1 MRPWND
7 SAQTG
12 WVVADPMS
20 SESTSAERPRFV
32 RVEYKTVAEQ
42 VRDQIMDS
50 IRAGH
55 FPPGSRMPAER
66 QLCEEFSVARTSV
79 REAIQQLVSLGVVE
93 RKNSRLHVVEYLG
106 VVSAPSGG
114 LEREIR
120 ELFETRR
127 VIEIAMTS
135 LAARNATDRQ
145 RVEIG
150 RLADQFEPGIELGDF
165 RKLDHMF
172 HAAIAAAC
180 GNPLLAELYGRVLRA
195 LFESPAFA
203 SLLYTEVNRN
213 RVNEIIGI
221 SSEAHRNIAEAIRAN
236 DEERAALAAGDH
248 LAEVERR
255 MLSQLI

>member
-1 MRPWND
+1 M
-7 SAQTG
+7 SFETTTG
-12 WVVADPMS
+12 
-20 SESTSAERPRFV
+20 ERPPFKH
-32 RVEYKTVAEQ
+32 VEYTTVTEQ

-55 FPPGSRMPAER
+55 FPPGSRLPAER

-127 VIEIAMTS
+127 VIEIAMTG

-145 RVEIG
+145 RAEIG
-150 RLADQFEPGIELGDF
+150 RLSDEFESGIELGDF
-165 RKLDHMF
+165 RKLDHAF
-172 HAAIAAAC
+172 HAAIATAC

-203 SLLYTEVNRN
+203 SLLYTEVNRG
-213 RVNEIIGI
+213 RVNEIIGT
-221 SSEAHRNIAEAIRAN
+221 SSEAHRNIADAILAN
-236 DEERAALAAGDH
+236 NEECAALAAGDH

>member
-1 MRPWND
+1 M
-7 SAQTG
+7 SFETTTG
-12 WVVADPMS
+12 
-20 SESTSAERPRFV
+20 ERPPFKH
-32 RVEYKTVAEQ
+32 VEYTTVAEQ

-55 FPPGSRMPAER
+55 FPPGSRLPAER

-106 VVSAPSGG
+106 VVSAPSYGP
-114 LEREIR
+114 EREIR

-127 VIEIAMTS
+127 VIETAMTS

-145 RVEIG
+145 RAEIG
-150 RLADQFEPGIELGDF
+150 GLSNKFEPGMELGDF

-180 GNPLLAELYGRVLRA
+180 GNSLLAELYGRVLRA

-203 SLLYTEVNRN
+203 SLLYTEVNRD

-221 SSEAHRNIAEAIRAN
+221 SSEAHRDIAEAILAN
-236 DEERAALAAGDH
+236 DEEGAAFAAADH